1 MGVEWLVAPIP
12 SNQTMNA
19 SILHATNP
27 FSVMALKQMDRMRQ
41 ARGKMLDRLGFG
53 PQETSYTVLHTEPGL
68 RLRKYEQVSADGR
81 AVLLVPAPIKRA
93 YIWDLLPQV
102 SVVRRWMERG
112 YKVYLAE
119 WLPETGPQFGLDEY
133 GERLLASCQQA
144 IREDSGEQQMIL
156 AGHSLG
162 GVLAA
167 IYGCARPDDV
177 AAAVLLESPLHFR
190 HDLGCFAKLVHA
202 TPDARA
208 IAAAYGEVPGSFL
221 NLVSAMA
228 APHAFQ
234 TERVLDRVLSMG
246 NPEAMAVHMRVE
258 RWTHDEFPL
267 PGKLFTDVVESLYRH
282 DELMRG
288 TLAIGGRA
296 VGPQMLRAPLFAV
309 ADPRSTVIPLHSM
322 LPFYEAASSPAKRML
337 HYQGDI
343 GVGLQHVG
351 TLVGKSAH
359 ERMWPEIFEWL
370 ETAENR

>member
-1 MGVEWLVAPIP
+1 
-12 SNQTMNA
+12 MNA
-19 SILHATNP
+19 STLHATNP

-53 PQETSYTVLHTEPGL
+53 PQETPYTVLYTEPGL
-68 RLRKYEQVSADGR
+68 RLRKYEQASEEGR

-102 SVVRRWMERG
+102 SVVRRWLQAG
-112 YKVYLAE
+112 YRVYLAE
-119 WLPETGPQFGLDEY
+119 WLPETGPHFGLDEY
-133 GERLLASCQQA
+133 GNRMLAACQQA
-144 IREDSGEQQMIL
+144 IREDSGEQQLTL

-162 GVLAA
+162 GILAA
-167 IYGCARPDDV
+167 IYGCARPDEV
-177 AAAVLLESPLHFR
+177 RALVLLESPLHFR
-190 HDLGCFAKLVHA
+190 HDLGCFANLVHA

-208 IAAAYGEVPGSFL
+208 IAAAYSEVPGAFL
-221 NLVSAMA
+221 NAVSAMA

-234 TERVLDRVLSMG
+234 TERMLDRVLSMG

-288 TLAIGGRA
+288 KLAIGGRD
-296 VGPQMLRAPLFAV
+296 VGPRMLTAPLLTV

-322 LPFYEAASSPAKRML
+322 QAFYEAAGSGEKRML
-337 HYQGDI
+337 HYEGDI

-351 TLVGKSAH
+351 VLVGKSAH
-359 ERMWPEIFEWL
+359 ERIWPEVFDWL
-370 ETAENR
+370 ETVG

>member
-1 MGVEWLVAPIP
+1 
-12 SNQTMNA
+12 MNA
-19 SILHATNP
+19 STLHATNP
-27 FSVMALKQMDRMRQ
+27 FSVMALRQMDRLRQ

-53 PQETSYTVLHTEPGL
+53 PQETPYTVLHTEPGL
-68 RLRKYEQVSADGR
+68 RLRKYEQYAEDGP

-112 YKVYLAE
+112 YTAYLAE
-119 WLPETGPQFGLDEY
+119 WLPEAGPEAGLEDY
-133 GERLLASCQQA
+133 GLRLLASCQQA
-144 IREDSGEQQMIL
+144 IRDDCGEQQMAV

-162 GVLAA
+162 GILAA

-177 AAAVLLESPLHFR
+177 SAVVLLESPLHFR
-190 HDLGCFAKLVHA
+190 HDLGCFANLVHA

-208 IAAAYGEVPGSFL
+208 IAAAYGELPGAFL

-234 TERVLDRVLSMG
+234 MERVLDRVLSMG
-246 NPEAMAVHMRVE
+246 NPEAMAVHMRVD

-267 PGKLFTDVVESLYRH
+267 PGKMFSDVVESLYRR

-288 TLAIGGRA
+288 KLNIGGRA
-296 VGPQMLRAPLFAV
+296 IGPGMLRAPLLAV

-322 LPFYEAASSPAKRML
+322 RPFYEAAGSSAKRML
-337 HYQGDI
+337 HYEGDI

-351 TLVGKSAH
+351 VLVGKGAH
-359 ERMWPEIFEWL
+359 ERMWPEIFGWL
-370 ETAENR
+370 DTLG

>member
-1 MGVEWLVAPIP
+1 
-12 SNQTMNA
+12 MNA
-19 SILHATNP
+19 STLHATHP

-41 ARGKMLDRLGFG
+41 ARGKMLDRMGFG
-53 PQETSYTVLHTEPGL
+53 PQETPYTVLHTEPGL
-68 RLRKYEQVSADGR
+68 RLRKYAQPAEDGR

-112 YKVYLAE
+112 YKAYLVE
-119 WLPETGPQFGLDEY
+119 WLPEAGPDAGLDDY
-133 GERLLASCQQA
+133 GNRMLASCQQA
-144 IREDSGEQQMIL
+144 IREDSGDRQITI

-162 GVLAA
+162 GILAA
-167 IYGCARPDDV
+167 IYGCARADEV
-177 AAAVLLESPLHFR
+177 RAVVLLEAPLHFR
-190 HDLGCFAKLVHA
+190 RDLGCFANMVHA

-208 IAAAYGEVPGSFL
+208 IAAAYSEVPGAFL
-221 NLVSAMA
+221 SLVSALA

-234 TERVLDRVLSMG
+234 TERVLDRMLSMG
-246 NPEAMAVHMRVE
+246 NPEAMAVHMRVD

-267 PGKLFTDVVESLYRH
+267 PGKMFTDVVESLYRH

-288 TLAIGGRA
+288 RLAIGGRRI
-296 VGPQMLRAPLFAV
+296 GPQMLTAPLLTV

-322 LPFYEAASSPAKRML
+322 LPFYEAAGSSAKRML
-337 HYQGDI
+337 HYEGDI

-351 TLVGKSAH
+351 VLVGKSAH

-370 ETAENR
+370 DSPG